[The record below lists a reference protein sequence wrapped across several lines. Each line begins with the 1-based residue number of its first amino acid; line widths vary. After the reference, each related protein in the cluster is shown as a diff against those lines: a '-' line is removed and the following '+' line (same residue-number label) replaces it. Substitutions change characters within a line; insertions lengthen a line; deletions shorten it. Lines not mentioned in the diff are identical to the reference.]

1 MSRVSSTV
9 VHQICARC
17 REHLLI
23 VIPVNSRILISSD
36 MFPSHRSCYTSPY
49 LCQPSFHPALP
60 SYASA
65 FYPQWGR
72 AGFTLN
78 CHGAGIFFREQ
89 EPLPKPPYSYVAL
102 ISMAIK
108 QAPNEKITLSG
119 IYQFI
124 TENFPYYRLNKR
136 GWQNSIRHNLS
147 LNKCF
152 VKIPRERSD
161 PGKGCYWSLDPSYEE
176 MFEEGNFRRR
186 RRRQRNYRG
195 KEEDDEDEDEENK
208 SAAEISAKSKT
219 NEVVQVDHQ
228 LAKNSL
234 EQDAGHKS
242 HDSTTAKE
250 CRSVDSLIEESFAD
264 DANVNKTEKAEVP
277 SLDELPRETG
287 VLDVF
292 HPFSIDNILGKKQTK
307 ERGALLVNEAC
318 SVIENSASGK
328 IPVRSITGVQTR
340 SSDMGKITTACDAVN
355 FPATRFNVT
364 AEPAFSNPVQGFCT
378 ACSSLNRNNTGINS
392 SLSASY
398 GSYWTVPDSPHSSLC
413 PQCNCANCRPLG
425 YAV

>member
-1 MSRVSSTV
+1 
-9 VHQICARC
+9 
-17 REHLLI
+17 
-23 VIPVNSRILISSD
+23 
-36 MFPSHRSCYTSPY
+36 
-49 LCQPSFHPALP
+49 
-60 SYASA
+60 
-65 FYPQWGR
+65 
-72 AGFTLN
+72 
-78 CHGAGIFFREQ
+78 
-89 EPLPKPPYSYVAL
+89 
-102 ISMAIK
+102 MAIK

-195 KEEDDEDEDEENK
+195 KEDEDDDEDEENS
-208 SAAEISAKSKT
+208 SATEISAKSKT
-219 NEVVQVDHQ
+219 NEVVQVDH

-242 HDSTTAKE
+242 SDSTTAKE
-250 CRSVDSLIEESFAD
+250 CRSVESPIEESFAN
-264 DANVNKTEKAEVP
+264 DANVNKTEKAEVS
-277 SLDELPRETG
+277 SLNELPQETG
-287 VLDVF
+287 VLDVV
-292 HPFSIDNILGKKQTK
+292 HPFSIDNILGKKQTR
-307 ERGALLVNEAC
+307 ERGAQFVNEAC
-318 SVIENSASGK
+318 SLIENSALGK
-328 IPVRSITGVQTR
+328 IRAQSITSVQTVG
-340 SSDMGKITTACDAVN
+340 SDVGKITDAVN
-355 FPATRFNVT
+355 IPATRFSVT
-364 AEPAFSNPVQGFCT
+364 AEPAFSNPVQGFCN
-378 ACSSLNRNNTGINS
+378 ACTTLNRNNTGINS
-392 SLSASY
+392 ASLTASY
-398 GSYWTVPDSPHSSLC
+398 GSYWTVPTSPHSSLC

>member
-1 MSRVSSTV
+1 MDSCLTEFYTL
-9 VHQICARC
+9 C
-17 REHLLI
+17 REHLSVT

-36 MFPSHRSCYTSPY
+36 MFPSHRSCYASPY

-60 SYASA
+60 SYTSA

-72 AGFTLN
+72 AGFALN

-195 KEEDDEDEDEENK
+195 KEDEDDEEDEENR
-208 SAAEISAKSKT
+208 SVAEISAKSET
-219 NEVVQVDHQ
+219 NEVVQVDHF
-228 LAKNSL
+228 AKNSL
-234 EQDAGHKS
+234 EQDAGLKS
-242 HDSTTAKE
+242 QDSTTAKE
-250 CRSVDSLIEESFAD
+250 CRSAESSIEESFAEGS
-264 DANVNKTEKAEVP
+264 NVNKTEKAEVP
-277 SLDELPRETG
+277 SLNELAQETG
-287 VLDVF
+287 VLDVV
-292 HPFSIDNILGKKQTK
+292 HPFSIDNILGKKQTR
-307 ERGALLVNEAC
+307 ERAGQFVNEAC
-318 SVIENSASGK
+318 SLIENSALGK
-328 IPVRSITGVQTR
+328 IPVQGIAGVQTQG
-340 SSDMGKITTACDAVN
+340 SGMGKITDAVN
-355 FPATRFNVT
+355 FPATRFSVT
-364 AEPAFSNPVQGFCT
+364 AEPTFSNPVQGFCNSCT
-378 ACSSLNRNNTGINS
+378 TLNRNNTGITS
-392 SLSASY
+392 SLTASY
-398 GSYWTVPDSPHSSLC
+398 GSYWTVPASPHSSLC
-413 PQCNCANCRPLG
+413 SQCNCGNCRPLG

>member
-1 MSRVSSTV
+1 
-9 VHQICARC
+9 
-17 REHLLI
+17 
-23 VIPVNSRILISSD
+23 
-36 MFPSHRSCYTSPY
+36 MFPSHRSCYSSPY

-72 AGFTLN
+72 AGFALN

-195 KEEDDEDEDEENK
+195 KEEEEEEEDEEDEENM
-208 SAAEISAKSKT
+208 SSAEISTKANT
-219 NEVVQVDHQ
+219 NETVQELVTKSSNED
-228 LAKNSL
+228 NE
-234 EQDAGHKS
+234 EQKS
-242 HDSTTAKE
+242 HAVAQNSPESRSIDSA
-250 CRSVDSLIEESFAD
+250 IEESLVD
-264 DANVNKTEKAEVP
+264 GESDSKTERAEVL
-277 SLDELPRETG
+277 SANDLPQETS
-287 VLDVF
+287 VLDAV
-292 HPFSIDNILGKKQTK
+292 HPFSIENILGKKQARDRTAQLAK
-307 ERGALLVNEAC
+307 EA
-318 SVIENSASGK
+318 SSIIENNATGK
-328 IPVRSITGVQTR
+328 IPVGITGVQTPG
-340 SSDMGKITTACDAVN
+340 SDLGKITASK
-355 FPATRFNVT
+355 FPATRFSVT
-364 AEPAFSNPVQGFCT
+364 EPAFSSPLQGFCNGCT
-378 ACSSLNRNNTGINS
+378 TLSRNNTGINS
-392 SLSASY
+392 SLTTY
-398 GSYWTVPDSPHSSLC
+398 GSYWTVPNSPHSGGLC
-413 PQCNCANCRPLG
+413 TPCSCMNCRALG
-425 YAV
+425 YTV